1 MNTNEMITEA
11 YKSWLLKEE
20 NQTLE
25 NAFFAGAQFIID
37 YLIKHNKI

>member
-1 MNTNEMITEA
+1 MITEA

-20 NQTLE
+20 NKNLE